1 MTEFETTT
9 LAYQAA
15 ALSYQYAG
23 LWVSGGVGAAQCLLI
38 GFGLWV
44 MHRAAERRDSQNAET
59 VAARERRH
67 AEYMA
72 NHEETMKV
80 LNANVRGLDANMN
93 ALNANVNALNANVKG
108 LEANVTALKQQ
119 GAALH
124 AVIERTAP
132 RNRN

>member
-38 GFGLWV
+38 GFGLWG

-80 LNANVRGLDANMN
+80 LNANVRGLDAN
-93 ALNANVNALNANVKG
+93 VNALNANVKG
-108 LEANVTALKQQ
+108 LDANVTALKQQ